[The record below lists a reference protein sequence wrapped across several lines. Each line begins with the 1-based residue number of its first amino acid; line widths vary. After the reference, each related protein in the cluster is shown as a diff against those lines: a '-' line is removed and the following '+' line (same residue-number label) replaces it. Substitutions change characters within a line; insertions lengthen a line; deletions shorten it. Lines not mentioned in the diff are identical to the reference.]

1 MATQGLQQVQKQ
13 TQSLILAPQLRQSLK
28 ILQVPT
34 LDLRATIL
42 EELQT
47 NPVLEELPGS
57 EVSIEAESE
66 ASESEGEE
74 TSPDQEAEAI
84 PTDLEQA
91 DATEGEAGEDGPSET
106 AEEIDF
112 GEDEFAILREMEEDL
127 REHFAQEY
135 DEGTRS
141 GNNVEAEQKRKFFF
155 DSIVSETS
163 LQEHLMDQLKL
174 CDISDGEHEAVEY
187 LIGSLDEN
195 GFLGSELSDLSLA
208 SGLPLMDLQG
218 GLETLCSFDPVGI
231 GSKDLQDCLLRQLT
245 LREQGECVATTIV
258 RDHFKL
264 LIRRRVPELSRKLS
278 LSTDAIHKA
287 IETIAEL
294 DPAPGRRFAEDQNR
308 TVAPDARI
316 EKIGGEWTITLN
328 DEFIPRLRI
337 NRTYKDLM
345 AKGKLD
351 SKEKEYLK
359 NQIRSGK
366 FLISSIEQ
374 RQRTIERIAR
384 SILDFQGEFFE
395 QGSGAL
401 KPLTMATVAQEIG
414 VHETTVSRAIAQK
427 YIETPHG
434 LFEFKYF
441 FTPGYEATD
450 GKLVSNTSVKETI
463 ADLISQEN
471 PTKPLSDRE
480 IVDVLKERE
489 IKIARRTVA
498 KYREEL
504 GILPTNLRRRY

>member
-1 MATQGLQQVQKQ
+1 MATQGLHQVQKQ
-13 TQSLILAPQLRQSLK
+13 TQSLVLAPQLRQSLK

-34 LDLRATIL
+34 LDLRATIM

-47 NPVLEELPGS
+47 NPVLEELPGT
-57 EVSIEAESE
+57 EVSIEGES
-66 ASESEGEE
+66 E
-74 TSPDQEAEAI
+74 TSPTENEEFPSDGESDEIKPDSEQTDSPEASQEGDEPA
-84 PTDLEQA
+84 
-91 DATEGEAGEDGPSET
+91 ET

-112 GEDEFAILREMEEDL
+112 GDDEFAILREMEEDL
-127 REHFAQEY
+127 REHFAEEY
-135 DEGTRS
+135 SEGNHS
-141 GNNVEAEQKRKFFF
+141 GGSLEAEQKRKFFF

-163 LQEHLMDQLKL
+163 LQEHLLDQLKL
-174 CDISDGEHEAVEY
+174 CDVSEDEHIAIEY

-195 GFLGSELSDLSLA
+195 GFLRSDLSEIALA
-208 SGLPLMDLQG
+208 ADLPLKDLQT
-218 GLETLCSFDPVGI
+218 GLEILCSFDPLGI
-231 GSKDLQDCLLRQLT
+231 GARDLQDCLLRQLID
-245 LREQGECVATTIV
+245 RDKGESVTATIV

-278 LSTDAIHKA
+278 LSTDAVHEA

-294 DPAPGRRFAEDQNR
+294 DPAPGRRFAADQNR
-308 TVAPDARI
+308 TVSPDARI
-316 EKIGGEWTITLN
+316 EKIGDEWSITLN
-328 DEFIPRLRI
+328 DEFIPKLRI
-337 NRTYKDLM
+337 NRAYKDLM

-351 SKEKEYLK
+351 AKEKEYLK

-366 FLISSIEQ
+366 FLIGSIEQ
-374 RQRTIERIAR
+374 RQRTIERIAQ
-384 SILDFQGEFFE
+384 SLLEFQGDFFE
-395 QGSGAL
+395 KGVGAL
-401 KPLTMATVAQEIG
+401 QPLTMATVAKEIG

-427 YIETPHG
+427 YVDTPHG

-441 FTPGYEATD
+441 FTPGYKASD

-463 ADLISQEN
+463 SELISQEDSS
-471 PTKPLSDRE
+471 KPLSDRE
-480 IVDVLKERE
+480 IVDLLKKRD

>member
-1 MATQGLQQVQKQ
+1 MATQGLHQVQKQ

-34 LDLRATIL
+34 LDLRATIM

-47 NPVLEELPGS
+47 NPVLEELPGT

-66 ASESEGEE
+66 PDSTESEEFPSDRESEE
-74 TSPDQEAEAI
+74 I
-84 PTDLEQA
+84 KTDSEQA
-91 DATEGEAGEDGPSET
+91 DPSEVSQGEDEPAET

-127 REHFAQEY
+127 REHFAEEY
-135 DEGTRS
+135 SEGHHS
-141 GNNVEAEQKRKFFF
+141 GGSPEAEQKRKFFF

-163 LQEHLMDQLKL
+163 LQEHLLDQLKL
-174 CDISDGEHEAVEY
+174 CDVSEEEHIAMEY

-195 GFLGSELSDLSLA
+195 GFLGTELSEIALA
-208 SGLPLMDLQG
+208 SGLPLMDLQTA
-218 GLETLCSFDPVGI
+218 LEVLCSFDPLGI
-231 GSKDLQDCLLRQLT
+231 GARDLQDCLLRQLIA
-245 LREQGECVATTIV
+245 RDKEESVMATIV

-278 LSTDAIHKA
+278 LSTDAIHQA
-287 IETIAEL
+287 IEKIAEL

-308 TVAPDARI
+308 TVSPDARI
-316 EKIGGEWTITLN
+316 EKIGDEWAITLN
-328 DEFIPRLRI
+328 DEFIPKLRI

-345 AKGKLD
+345 AKGKLN

-359 NQIRSGK
+359 NQIRAGK
-366 FLISSIEQ
+366 FLIGSIEQ
-374 RQRTIERIAR
+374 RQRTIERIAQ
-384 SILDFQGEFFE
+384 SILKFQTGFFE
-395 QGSGAL
+395 KGVGSL
-401 KPLTMATVAQEIG
+401 KPLTMATVAKELG
-414 VHETTVSRAIAQK
+414 VHETTVSRALAQK
-427 YIETPHG
+427 YVDTPHG

-441 FTPGYEATD
+441 FTPGYKASD
-450 GKLVSNTSVKETI
+450 GTLVSNTSVKETI
-463 ADLISQEN
+463 SELISQEDLS
-471 PTKPLSDRE
+471 KPMSDRE
-480 IVDVLKERE
+480 IVDLLKDRD

>member
-47 NPVLEELPGS
+47 NPVLEELPGN
-57 EVSIEAESE
+57 EVSIEGEAE
-66 ASESEGEE
+66 AASEGEDTSSEQESE
-74 TSPDQEAEAI
+74 TILGDAEQPDT
-84 PTDLEQA
+84 P
-91 DATEGEAGEDGPSET
+91 EGESSEEGPAET

-135 DEGTRS
+135 DEGTHS
-141 GNNVEAEQKRKFFF
+141 GNSSEVDQKRKYFF

-163 LQEHLMDQLKL
+163 LQEHLVDQLKL
-174 CDISDGEHEAVEY
+174 CDISEGEQLAVEY

-195 GFLGSELSDLSLA
+195 GFLGSELSDLALA
-208 SGLPLMDLQG
+208 SGLPLMDLQN
-218 GLETLCSFDPVGI
+218 GLEILCSFDPVGI
-231 GSKDLQDCLLRQLT
+231 GSKDLQDCLLRQLAI
-245 LREQGECVATTIV
+245 REQGKSVAATIV

-278 LSTDAIHKA
+278 LSTDGIHKA
-287 IETIAEL
+287 IEVIAEL
-294 DPAPGRRFAEDQNR
+294 DPAPGRRFAADQNR
-308 TVAPDARI
+308 TVAPDAKI

-337 NRTYKDLM
+337 NRAYKDLM

-366 FLISSIEQ
+366 FLIGSIEQ
-374 RQRTIERIAR
+374 RQRTIERIAN
-384 SILDFQGEFFE
+384 SILEFQGDFFE
-395 QGSGAL
+395 KGSSSL

-441 FTPGYEATD
+441 FTPGYEAND

-463 ADLISQEN
+463 SELISQEDSS
-471 PTKPLSDRE
+471 KPLSDRE
-480 IVDVLKERE
+480 IVDMLQERE

>member
-1 MATQGLQQVQKQ
+1 MAMQGLHQVQKQ

-47 NPVLEELPGS
+47 NPVLEELPGT

-66 ASESEGEE
+66 ANSTESEEF
-74 TSPDQEAEAI
+74 PADQESEEI
-84 PTDLEQA
+84 KTDSEQA
-91 DATEGEAGEDGPSET
+91 DSAEVSQGEDEPPEI

-127 REHFAQEY
+127 REHFAEEY
-135 DEGTRS
+135 SEGNRS
-141 GNNVEAEQKRKFFF
+141 GTSLEVEQKRKFFF

-163 LQEHLMDQLKL
+163 LQEHLVDQLKL
-174 CDISDGEHEAVEY
+174 CDVSEGEHAAIEY

-195 GFLGSELSDLSLA
+195 GFLGSELPEIALA
-208 SGLPLMDLQG
+208 SGLPLMDLQT
-218 GLETLCSFDPVGI
+218 GLEVLCSFDPLGI
-231 GSKDLQDCLLRQLT
+231 GARDLQDCLLRQLSSRDKEESVT
-245 LREQGECVATTIV
+245 ATIV

-278 LSTDAIHKA
+278 LTTDAIHEA

-294 DPAPGRRFAEDQNR
+294 DPAPGRRFAADYNR
-308 TVAPDARI
+308 TVSPDARI
-316 EKIGGEWTITLN
+316 EKIGDVWSITLN
-328 DEFIPRLRI
+328 DEFIPKLRI
-337 NRTYKDLM
+337 NRAYKDLI
-345 AKGKLD
+345 AKGKL
-351 SKEKEYLK
+351 SPKEKEYLK

-374 RQRTIERIAR
+374 RQRTIERIAQ
-384 SILDFQGEFFE
+384 SILEFQGDFFE
-395 QGSGAL
+395 KGVGSL
-401 KPLTMATVAQEIG
+401 KPLTMATVAKEIG
-414 VHETTVSRAIAQK
+414 VHETTVSRAIAHK
-427 YIETPHG
+427 YVKTPHG

-441 FTPGYEATD
+441 FTPGYEASD
-450 GKLVSNTSVKETI
+450 GKLISNTSVKETI
-463 ADLISQEN
+463 SELISQEDAS
-471 PTKPLSDRE
+471 KPLSDRE
-480 IVDVLKERE
+480 IVGLLKERE